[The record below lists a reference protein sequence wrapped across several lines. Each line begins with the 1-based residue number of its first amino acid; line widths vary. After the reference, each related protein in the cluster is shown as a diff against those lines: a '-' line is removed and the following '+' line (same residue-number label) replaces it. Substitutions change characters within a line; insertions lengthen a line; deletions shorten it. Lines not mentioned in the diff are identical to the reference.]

1 MKFSLFLLNT
11 EKEHILEVVSS
22 EKGWARV
29 EGKSDRLSQESK
41 TTARSHDR
49 TNKHNIYQ
57 MSCLCELEMINAI
70 HD

>member
-1 MKFSLFLLNT
+1 MFIVPSQHLKKRTFWQLLPQRR
-11 EKEHILEVVSS
+11 
-22 EKGWARV
+22 GGARV